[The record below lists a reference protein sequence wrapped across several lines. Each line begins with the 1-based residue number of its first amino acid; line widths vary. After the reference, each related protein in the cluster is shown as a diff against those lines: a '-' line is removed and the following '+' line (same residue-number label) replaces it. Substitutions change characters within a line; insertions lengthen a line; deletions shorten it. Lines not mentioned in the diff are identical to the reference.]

1 VVGRGESSAGLAI
14 RRALC
19 PTWRGAA
26 CCEPSAEFDRADADD
41 AVAGRWPYRG
51 DGEGIPV
58 PTGCSVRVPPF
69 LWFLPLGGM
78 RCAGAGAM
86 WWFGYHLLST
96 PRRVERPA
104 AVSGLTR
111 RQPWADLW
119 LLLVFVLCCCHV
131 RDRWKR
137 SHRRLVV
144 DCSSRTKNV
153 KDLPPQDRRA

>member
-1 VVGRGESSAGLAI
+1 MVGRGENSAGMAI

-26 CCEPSAEFDRADADD
+26 CGEPGAEFSPAQMCQCSIACRHDT
-41 AVAGRWPYRG
+41 GWPYRG

-69 LWFLPLGGM
+69 VWFLPLGGM

-119 LLLVFVLCCCHV
+119 LLLVWACACGT
-131 RDRWKR
+131 
-137 SHRRLVV
+137 SA
-144 DCSSRTKNV
+144 SMEA
-153 KDLPPQDRRA
+153 LPSTVGSGL

>member
-1 VVGRGESSAGLAI
+1 MVVGRGQSTAGMAI

-26 CCEPSAEFDRADADD
+26 RCGPGVEFDPADAERSVDQHGGICRED
-41 AVAGRWPYRG
+41 TCWPYRG

-69 LWFLPLGGM
+69 CLVLPLGGM

-119 LLLVFVLCCCHV
+119 LLLV
-131 RDRWKR
+131 
-137 SHRRLVV
+137 
-144 DCSSRTKNV
+144 
-153 KDLPPQDRRA
+153 

>member
-1 VVGRGESSAGLAI
+1 
-14 RRALC
+14 
-19 PTWRGAA
+19 
-26 CCEPSAEFDRADADD
+26 
-41 AVAGRWPYRG
+41 
-51 DGEGIPV
+51 
-58 PTGCSVRVPPF
+58 
-69 LWFLPLGGM
+69 
-78 RCAGAGAM
+78 M

-144 DCSSRTKNV
+144 DCSSENPNV
-153 KDLPPQDRRA
+153 KDLSQDRRAQGIDVQRRRAVRRNVPETRVETNAKRCPAL